1 MKIFFDTNVIISS
14 FITHGGA
21 KELFEHCMLNH
32 KVFTS
37 KFVIEELKEK
47 LESKF
52 YYTLEE
58 IKDVVDFIKYN
69 FTIVNYN
76 LFQNQVC
83 KDRDDD
89 NILASAQSAK
99 ADCIVTGDKD
109 LLALGKYEN
118 IFIVSP
124 KSFWR
129 FERNFTR

>member
-118 IFIVSP
+118 IFIV
-124 KSFWR
+124 
-129 FERNFTR
+129 